1 MVGYASDFKLTES
14 PISEGKRWQHNG
26 TLWTLVNT
34 SGGIAFGTQ
43 TGTGAFDDSYAY
55 VSGFPADQEAH
66 AVIHLDT
73 NSFTNGEHHE
83 VELLFRWVDTSS
95 ATGGTARGYEIN
107 LAWDGAYADAQ
118 RWNGLNSIAA
128 PQYSAIH
135 TQVPAACGAPKNG
148 DLYSGTLIGNTL
160 TAYLN
165 GVAFH
170 TVDITSIGGTVWA
183 DGSGIGMGFFH
194 QEVGGTRSGYG
205 FNRFTAIS
213 VPSSLQATPPIN
225 QFFGFDFR

>member
-1 MVGYASDFKLTES
+1 MVGYASDFNLTES

-43 TGTGAFDDSYAY
+43 TGSGAFDDSYAY
-55 VSGFPADQEAH
+55 VTGFPADQEAH

-73 NSFTNGEHHE
+73 SSFSGGEHHE
-83 VELLFRWVDTSS
+83 VELLFRWQDTV
-95 ATGGTARGYEIN
+95 GTSRGYELN
-107 LAWDGAYADAQ
+107 LAWDGAYADSV
-118 RWNGLNSIAA
+118 RWNGLNTNLIAQYTSIN
-128 PQYSAIH
+128 
-135 TQVPAACGAPKNG
+135 TQIPAACGAPKNG

-170 TVDITSIGGTVWA
+170 TVDITSPGGTVWT
-183 DGSGIGMGFFH
+183 DGGGIGMGFFH
-194 QEVGGTRSGYG
+194 QEPGGTRSGYG
-205 FNRFTAIS
+205 FNRFTAVS
-213 VPSSLQATPPIN
+213 VPSSLLASPPIN
-225 QFFGFDFR
+225 QVFSFDFR